1 MSTTQTKTPS
11 YQLAPKVFHWIS
23 SVFFANFFILLLIT
37 ISLSQWIVP
46 VWVVS
51 VFFPVYSPPSV
62 ATALALTPILFCLNF
77 FLLRFSRRL
86 PTLPTA
92 LRLPLRI
99 YFASAFISVFCFV
112 FLVLC
117 GALWTL
123 LSFLV
128 AVCGLFFPFM
138 ELHLSVQPAL
148 TLGFQLFAGVS
159 LVLITCL
166 FIYGYLGGQRQ
177 LRISK
182 RELSLAHWPATSP
195 HITIAQISD
204 LHIGTNLTPQELK
217 TYVQKVNEL
226 QPDLIFLTGD
236 ILDANPAYIPDFFP
250 YLNALH
256 ARHGVLCLPGE
267 PRSFMR
273 ERKLSPL
280 AWPTTP
286 ILRSCGTRSPI
297 LPLPAQ
303 RSISSV
309 WTTAGR
315 IGRRGLDADAT
326 LTRLRA
332 DIPRHEPIILLSHRP
347 DIFPAA
353 AGLGIDLTLSGHTH
367 GGQFALPFQ
376 SQQFNLARFITR
388 FPRGQYTLGKCFLY
402 VNRGLGVTGQRIRL
416 FTPREIAL
424 LTCRA

>member
-1 MSTTQTKTPS
+1 MSTAETQTSPH
-11 YQLAPKVFHWIS
+11 QLAPRAVRWIS
-23 SVFFANFFILLLIT
+23 SLFFANFFTLLLIT

-46 VWVVS
+46 VWFLS
-51 VFFPVYSPPSV
+51 VFLPFHPPPS
-62 ATALALTPILFCLNF
+62 ATTSLTIPPILFCLNL

-86 PTLPTA
+86 PTLPTV

-99 YFASAFISVFCFV
+99 YFASAFIAAFCFV

-117 GALWTL
+117 GVLWAL

-128 AVCGLFFPFM
+128 ALCGFFLPFP

-159 LVLITCL
+159 LILITIL
-166 FIYGYLGGQRQ
+166 FIYGYFGGQRQ
-177 LRISK
+177 LHLSDI
-182 RELSLAHWPATSP
+182 ELPLAHWPATSP
-195 HITIAQISD
+195 HIKIAHISD
-204 LHIGTNLTPQELK
+204 LHIGTNLTAQELE
-217 TYVQKVNEL
+217 TYVQRVNEL
-226 QPDLIFLTGD
+226 QPDLILLTGD
-236 ILDANPAYIPDFFP
+236 ILDSNPAYIPDFFP

-256 ARHGVLCLPGE
+256 ARHGVFACLGNHD
-267 PRSFMR
+267 RYAGAQAVATG
-273 ERKLSPL
+273 L
-280 AWPTTP
+280 ADYTHITLLRDRVVHLAIADTT
-286 ILRSCGTRSPI
+286 LH
-297 LPLPAQ
+297 L
-303 RSISSV
+303 
-309 WTTAGR
+309 
-315 IGRRGLDADAT
+315 IGLDDRGKDWARGLDADTT

-332 DIPRHEPIILLSHRP
+332 DIPSQEPIILLSHRP

-353 AGLGIDLTLSGHTH
+353 SSLGIDLTLSGHTH

-376 SQQFNLARFITR
+376 SSQFNLARFITR
-388 FPRGQYTLGKCFLY
+388 FPRGQYTLGNCSLY

>member
-1 MSTTQTKTPS
+1 MSTAQTKTSS
-11 YQLAPKVFHWIS
+11 YQLAPRALHWIS
-23 SVFFANFFILLLIT
+23 IVFFANFFTLLLIT

-46 VWVVS
+46 VWFVS
-51 VFFPVYSPPSV
+51 VFLPVYSPPSV
-62 ATALALTPILFCLNF
+62 ATSLIIPPILFCLNL
-77 FLLRFSRRL
+77 FLLRFLRRL

-99 YFASAFISVFCFV
+99 YFASAFISAFCFV

-117 GALWTL
+117 GVLWAL

-128 AVCGLFFPFM
+128 AIGGFFFPFA

-159 LVLITCL
+159 LILITSL

-182 RELSLAHWPATSP
+182 RELSLVHWPATSP

-204 LHIGTNLTPQELK
+204 LHIGTNLTTQELK

-226 QPDLIFLTGD
+226 QPDLILLTGD

-256 ARHGVLCLPGE
+256 ARYGVFACLGNHD
-267 PRSFMR
+267 RYAGAQAVAAG
-273 ERKLSPL
+273 L
-280 AWPTTP
+280 ADYTHITLLRDQVAHLAIAGTT
-286 ILRSCGTRSPI
+286 LH
-297 LPLPAQ
+297 L
-303 RSISSV
+303 
-309 WTTAGR
+309 
-315 IGRRGLDADAT
+315 IGLDDRGKDWARGLDADTT
-326 LTRLRA
+326 LTQLRA
-332 DIPRHEPIILLSHRP
+332 DIPSHEPTILLSHRP

-353 AGLGIDLTLSGHTH
+353 ASLGIDLTLSGHTH

-376 SQQFNLARFITR
+376 SHQFNLARFITR
-388 FPRGQYTLGKCFLY
+388 FPRGQYTLGNCFLY

>member
-1 MSTTQTKTPS
+1 MSTAQTKTSS
-11 YQLAPKVFHWIS
+11 YQLAPKALHWIS
-23 SVFFANFFILLLIT
+23 SVFFANFFTLLLIT

-46 VWVVS
+46 AWFVS
-51 VFFPVYSPPSV
+51 VFLPVYSPPS
-62 ATALALTPILFCLNF
+62 AALGIAISPILFCLNL

-86 PTLPTA
+86 PALPTV

-117 GALWTL
+117 GVLWAL

-128 AVCGLFFPFM
+128 AVCGFFLPFT
-138 ELHLSVQPAL
+138 ELHLSVQPVL

-159 LVLITCL
+159 LILITSL

-182 RELSLAHWPATSP
+182 RELSLANWPATSP
-195 HITIAQISD
+195 PIKIAHISD
-204 LHIGTNLTPQELK
+204 LHIGTNLTTQELK

-226 QPDLIFLTGD
+226 QPDLILLTGD

-250 YLNALH
+250 YLNTLH
-256 ARHGVLCLPGE
+256 ARYGVFACLGNHD
-267 PRSFMR
+267 RYAGTHAVAAG
-273 ERKLSPL
+273 L
-280 AWPTTP
+280 ADYTHITLLRDQVARLAITGTT
-286 ILRSCGTRSPI
+286 LH
-297 LPLPAQ
+297 L
-303 RSISSV
+303 
-309 WTTAGR
+309 
-315 IGRRGLDADAT
+315 IGLDDRGKDWARGLDADTT
-326 LTRLRA
+326 LTRLGA
-332 DIPRHEPIILLSHRP
+332 DIPRHEPTILLSHRP

-353 AGLGIDLTLSGHTH
+353 ASLGIDLTLSGHTH

-376 SQQFNLARFITR
+376 SHQFNLARFITR
-388 FPRGQYTLGKCFLY
+388 FPRGQYALGNCFLY

>member
-1 MSTTQTKTPS
+1 MSTAQTKTS
-11 YQLAPKVFHWIS
+11 LHQLAPKAFHWIS
-23 SVFFANFFILLLIT
+23 GVFFANFFTLLLIT

-46 VWVVS
+46 VWFVS
-51 VFFPVYSPPSV
+51 IFLPAYSPPS
-62 ATALALTPILFCLNF
+62 AALALAVSLILFCLNL

-86 PTLPTA
+86 SALPIV

-99 YFASAFISVFCFV
+99 YFASAFISAFCFV

-117 GALWTL
+117 GVLWAL

-128 AVCGLFFPFM
+128 AICGFFFPFA
-138 ELHLSVQPAL
+138 ELHLSVQPVL

-159 LVLITCL
+159 LILITSL
-166 FIYGYLGGQRQ
+166 FIYGYFGGQRQ
-177 LRISK
+177 LRISE

-195 HITIAQISD
+195 HITIVQISD
-204 LHIGTNLTPQELK
+204 LHIGTNLTTQELE

-226 QPDLIFLTGD
+226 QPDLILLTGD
-236 ILDANPAYIPDFFP
+236 ILDANPAHIPDFFP

-256 ARHGVLCLPGE
+256 ARHGVFACLGNHD
-267 PRSFMR
+267 RYAGAHAVAAG
-273 ERKLSPL
+273 L
-280 AWPTTP
+280 ADYTHITLLRDQVVHLAIAGTT
-286 ILRSCGTRSPI
+286 LH
-297 LPLPAQ
+297 L
-303 RSISSV
+303 
-309 WTTAGR
+309 
-315 IGRRGLDADAT
+315 IGLDDRGKDWARGLDADAT

-332 DIPRHEPIILLSHRP
+332 DIPRHEPTILLSHRP

-353 AGLGIDLTLSGHTH
+353 ASLGIDLTLSGHTH

-376 SQQFNLARFITR
+376 SHQFNLARFITR
-388 FPRGQYTLGKCFLY
+388 FPRGQYTLGNCFLY

>member
-11 YQLAPKVFHWIS
+11 YQLAPKAFHWIS
-23 SVFFANFFILLLIT
+23 SVFFANFFTLLLIT

-117 GALWTL
+117 GALWAL

-128 AVCGLFFPFM
+128 AVCGFFLPFA
-138 ELHLSVQPAL
+138 ELHLSLQPAL
-148 TLGFQLFAGVS
+148 TRGFQLFAGVS
-159 LVLITCL
+159 LVLITGL

-177 LRISK
+177 LRISR

-204 LHIGTNLTPQELK
+204 LHIGTNLTAQELE
-217 TYVQKVNEL
+217 TYVRKVNEL

-250 YLNALH
+250 YLNALR
-256 ARHGVLCLPGE
+256 ARYGVFACLGNHD
-267 PRSFMR
+267 RYAGAQAVATGLTDYTNITLLR
-273 ERKLSPL
+273 DQVAHL
-280 AWPTTP
+280 AIAGTT
-286 ILRSCGTRSPI
+286 LH
-297 LPLPAQ
+297 L
-303 RSISSV
+303 
-309 WTTAGR
+309 
-315 IGRRGLDADAT
+315 IGLDDRGKDWARGLDADAT

-332 DIPRHEPIILLSHRP
+332 DIPRHEPTILLSHRP